1 MANEPKNV
9 EPNMF
14 VHSSVGS
21 YTTMRN
27 FHLRDT
33 SISLKACGLLSKMLS
48 LPPDWNFTI
57 EGLASL
63 TRDGRDSVNSA
74 IKELKEHGYIST
86 SNKFGPDG
94 RFCGV
99 RYDIYESPHPENPD
113 TENPETEKPYPGN
126 PQVLN
131 TNESITNE
139 LNTNEQ
145 KEKYIDSVPS
155 SISKEKKSKKRFTG
169 LNPSKDEV
177 EAYIKEKGFHVSADT
192 VISYYTNAGDFDA
205 WRFKNGTL
213 VHDWKRCICTCERNW
228 RENTGN
234 KQTSDISSNPPMM
247 ESERI
252 ARERSKKKMEEY
264 IKVHGLL

>member
-1 MANEPKNV
+1 MV
-9 EPNMF
+9 F
-14 VHSSVGS
+14 RVHKTNNFSVICN
-21 YTTMRN
+21 TCIFDNR
-27 FHLRDT
+27 L
-33 SISLKACGLLSKMLS
+33 SLKAKGLLVTMLA
-48 LPPDWNFTI
+48 LPEDWNYSI
-57 EGLASL
+57 AGLVSIVKEGETSIRTAL
-63 TRDGRDSVNSA
+63 D
-74 IKELKEHGYIST
+74 ELKEYKYLNVT
-86 SNKFGPDG
+86 
-94 RFCGV
+94 RFTDEKGKIV
-99 RYDIYESPHPENPD
+99 DWIYNIYENPVVENPVV
-113 TENPETEKPYPGN
+113 ENPHVDN
-126 PQVLN
+126 PVVENQPILN

-155 SISKEKKSKKRFTG
+155 SISKEKKAKKRFSG
-169 LNPSKDEV
+169 VNPSREEI

-234 KQTSDISSNPPMM
+234 KPTSDISSNPPMM